1 MRQQL
6 FLLVSLF
13 LDIIQSDIIRDNIQ
27 RVKDKNHE
35 KYLDE
40 FQHLYIQKIPR
51 IENKRNFSKEKNN
64 YISDIHDVLGLRE
77 EIIDMA
83 RHLRFE

>member
-27 RVKDKNHE
+27 RVKDENHE

-77 EIIDMA
+77 EIIDIA

>member
-13 LDIIQSDIIRDNIQ
+13 LDIIQSDIIQDNIQ

-64 YISDIHDVLGLRE
+64 YISDIHDVVGLRE

>member
-64 YISDIHDVLGLRE
+64 YISDIHDVVGLRE

>member
-6 FLLVSLF
+6 FLLISLF
-13 LDIIQSDIIRDNIQ
+13 LDIIQSDIIQDNIQ
-27 RVKDKNHE
+27 RVKDNNHE

-51 IENKRNFSKEKNN
+51 IENKRNFSKEKKN
-64 YISDIHDVLGLRE
+64 YISDIHNILGLRE